1 MSYNHIRS
9 AGNHQNETNRHRKPI
24 AQSKTDQVGSQW
36 RHHHDRS
43 QSMPSARGQV
53 HPGGVHRVVYPPVQ
67 ALQNESNRPWL
78 SAEFHGSEPSRFDFG
93 NVFRTLHRADNR
105 GYTSQELMRRPISF
119 SSGFEH
125 DFSMQGHQLAYPPV
139 QALQTESTRP
149 RLYTEFH
156 GSELS
161 SFDNGNFQTVHRTEN
176 RGYSGVHDSKRLKT
190 ECSYRSTSP
199 ICLPVLSPPPIPSRS
214 PDGAAATRTCESSD
228 RRSKTGSSSRRA
240 AESVSCPHNHS
251 RDEGVAAVV
260 SEPSNDDSSI
270 STLTNEHPRL
280 LALPEDTSHLTALHC
295 FVRRHCVY
303 IFCAKAHEVDVPRK
317 GRKKPLALGQ
327 IGIGCVH
334 CKGSQTKLKGCSY
347 FPSSIS
353 GIYNATMIIQQRHF
367 PVCPSV
373 TKEVYGEYN
382 KLKGLT
388 ARSASTKEYWI
399 TSAKKLGMIDTKDGV
414 FFRSMLSEKEGKM
427 ASPQTN
433 SSDGCRS
440 KDMSKTQ
447 TLAPLCSLVEPAD
460 RVFATEYAY
469 FVMAQMTTCTFTE
482 ADRLGKRKG
491 HSLGFPGLACKYCYG
506 GNGSG
511 RFFPLTLKTFSDVS
525 KSLHVLRNHLVK
537 CAKAPAGL
545 ASKVTML
552 YEKHS
557 NDKDT
562 TPFGSQKIFFD
573 HIWRRLHPELS
584 NGSVKTASLCNLQP
598 QTETCTFSAD
608 KISNKHSMP
617 RLVDQNDKRLDAE
630 HRSIHP
636 EHYSQ
641 ASRSAEL
648 GASIFDSVDLP
659 PLSLEHKLQ
668 NLEDT
673 FKSNGTSPEA
683 STLSSPS
690 LSNKKTAA
698 NAPVDPSRNPKHR
711 GPAKKRYLE
720 LYYHGNAQPETVQ
733 YSDADVSVAMILA
746 TGMGRQEQPE
756 MKTSEC

>member
-1 MSYNHIRS
+1 MSYNQIRS
-9 AGNHQNETNRHRKPI
+9 AGKHRTETHPHSKPF
-24 AQSKTDQVGSQW
+24 AQRQTDRTIRPSW
-36 RHHHDRS
+36 RQHHDRS
-43 QSMPSARGQV
+43 QSMPSAFGQGRPV
-53 HPGGVHRVVYPPVQ
+53 GSHHVTYPPMQ
-67 ALQNESNRPWL
+67 ALQNESNPPWVYP
-78 SAEFHGSEPSRFDFG
+78 EYHRSESSSFDNG

-105 GYTSQELMRRPISF
+105 GYTDQEYTRRPISMPFENEF
-119 SSGFEH
+119 STR
-125 DFSMQGHQLAYPPV
+125 GHRVNYPPPV
-139 QALQTESTRP
+139 QTLQTASNRP
-149 RLYTEFH
+149 HLSTEFH

-161 SFDNGNFQTVHRTEN
+161 SFDNFQTVHRTDN
-176 RGYSGVHDSKRLKT
+176 RGYIDVQESKRLKT
-190 ECSYRSTSP
+190 EFSYLSAPTICPLALPPTRSLITASMP
-199 ICLPVLSPPPIPSRS
+199 
-214 PDGAAATRTCESSD
+214 TFESFD
-228 RRSKTGSSSRRA
+228 RRQNTESSSRRA
-240 AESVSCPHNHS
+240 GEPSSPKLTHNQ
-251 RDEGVAAVV
+251 DEGGAAVV

-270 STLTNEHPRL
+270 STFTNEHPRL

-399 TSAKKLGMIDTKDGV
+399 SSAKKLGMIDTKDGV
-414 FFRSMLSEKEGKM
+414 FFRSMLSDNESKISS
-427 ASPQTN
+427 AQTK
-433 SSDGCRS
+433 SFDGCRNKGTS
-440 KDMSKTQ
+440 KGQSI
-447 TLAPLCSLVEPAD
+447 APLRSLVEPSD

-469 FVMAQMTTCTFTE
+469 FVMSQMTTCTFTE

-545 ASKVTML
+545 ASKVSTL
-552 YEKHS
+552 FEQHN

-584 NGSVKTASLCNLQP
+584 NGPAKVTSQRNLLDKAEQCAFPVDATGNRRAQP
-598 QTETCTFSAD
+598 
-608 KISNKHSMP
+608 H
-617 RLVDQNDKRLDAE
+617 LVGRNDDSLDAE
-630 HRSIHP
+630 QSSVP
-636 EHYSQ
+636 LKNSSG
-641 ASRSAEL
+641 ANGNLEL
-648 GASIFDSVDLP
+648 GSSVFDSVDMP
-659 PLSLEHKLQ
+659 PLSLTHDLQ
-668 NLEDT
+668 TQFEN
-673 FKSNGTSPEA
+673 NGTSPETFA
-683 STLSSPS
+683 MPSSCI
-690 LSNKKTAA
+690 SNDNDTTAK
-698 NAPVDPSRNPKHR
+698 RNLKHR

-720 LYYHGNAQPETVQ
+720 LYYHGNSEPDTVQ

-746 TGMGRQEQPE
+746 TGMGKQDQ
-756 MKTSEC
+756 SDS